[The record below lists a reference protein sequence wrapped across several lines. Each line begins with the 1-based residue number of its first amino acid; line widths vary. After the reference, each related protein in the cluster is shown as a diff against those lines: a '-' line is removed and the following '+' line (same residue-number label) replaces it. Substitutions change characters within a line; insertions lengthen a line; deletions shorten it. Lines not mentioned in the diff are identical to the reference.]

1 MTGTE
6 WAQLALAIAAGQTIA
21 DNIETAIMLY
31 LRRRE
36 LARRKQWLDEV
47 GRSMAAE
54 AIIELSKIKREE
66 EN

>member
-36 LARRKQWLDEV
+36 LARRKQWMDEV